1 MKQERRMKSKKMLV
15 NMVIF
20 LTTLV
25 YGVNFLVFFYIKIN
39 HINNC
44 LEKMAIYLG
53 INMTLLFTSGIF
65 LFFEKIIEDGV
76 LTFE

>member
-20 LTTLV
+20 LTILV

-44 LEKMAIYLG
+44 LEKMSIYLG

>member
-20 LTTLV
+20 LTILV

-44 LEKMAIYLG
+44 LEKMSIYLG
-53 INMTLLFTSGIF
+53 INMPLLFTSGIF

>member
-1 MKQERRMKSKKMLV
+1 
-15 NMVIF
+15 MVIF
-20 LTTLV
+20 LTVFV
-25 YGVNFLVFFYIKIN
+25 YGINFLVFYYIKIN
-39 HINNC
+39 HIKDC

-76 LTFE
+76 LIFE